1 MLVEP
6 GFFRTELLTPDS
18 TKYATHSIEDYG
30 ERGERTVAAWESMN
44 GKQGGDPRKLAD
56 AIVHLASLD
65 QPPLRFVAGTDAV
78 AAMKKKANDLLV
90 EADAHRELSNSLAL
104 DDEP

>member
-1 MLVEP
+1 
-6 GFFRTELLTPDS
+6 
-18 TKYATHSIEDYG
+18 
-30 ERGERTVAAWESMN
+30 
-44 GKQGGDPRKLAD
+44 
-56 AIVHLASLD
+56 
-65 QPPLRFVAGTDAV
+65 VAGTDAV